1 MKARGGLQRGGGL
14 VRIEGRGV
22 HFVLRCSDSGGRC
35 LSLAARLAPRPAFL
49 PLLDRD
55 AVFAA
60 RLTQLTKYTPQ
71 RTDGRGSRG
80 CVVCCDLCV
89 PYVVW
94 EEYPNYHGF
103 TRS

>member
-1 MKARGGLQRGGGL
+1 VKARGGLQRGGGL

-60 RLTQLTKYTPQ
+60 RPTQLTKYIHTH
-71 RTDGRGSRG
+71 RHARAVTA
-80 CVVCCDLCV
+80 VCRSCI
-89 PYVVW
+89 VVW
-94 EEYPNYHGF
+94 EEYPNCHGF